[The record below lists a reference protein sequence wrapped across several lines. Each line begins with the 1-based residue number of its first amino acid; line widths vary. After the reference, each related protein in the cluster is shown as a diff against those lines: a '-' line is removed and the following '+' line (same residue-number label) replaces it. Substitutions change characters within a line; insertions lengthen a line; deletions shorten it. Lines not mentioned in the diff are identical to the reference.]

1 MLQDPNIN
9 KSEWSE
15 EEDQILL
22 AAHDELGNRWAEIA
36 KRLTGRT
43 DNAIKN
49 RYNSSLK
56 RLRTIAVGSD
66 KPGLIAPSRKAAI
79 RAIATCQKRND
90 SMTSCSDSD
99 DDHELAER
107 EQDQLAA
114 EALSDLAT
122 PSRSPPIPFRVESTH
137 VDHRHEHVYVKQKH
151 DDEEADDAHADQSQE
166 PPMKRPRTTL
176 DEADLLLELNRSS
189 PSQFVIRRAFLP
201 SHTEVS

>member
-1 MLQDPNIN
+1 MLPQDPNIN

-56 RLRTIAVGSD
+56 RLRTIGVGSE
-66 KPGLIAPSRKAAI
+66 KPVLTPSRKAAI
-79 RAIATCQKRND
+79 QAIATCQKRND

-122 PSRSPPIPFRVESTH
+122 PSRSPPIPYRVGSEP
-137 VDHRHEHVYVKQKH
+137 VAH
-151 DDEEADDAHADQSQE
+151 DEIEEEENEEADETHDDPQE
-166 PPMKRPRTTL
+166 SPMKRPRTTL

-189 PSQFVIRRAFLP
+189 PSQFVIRRALLP
-201 SHTEVS
+201 SHTQVS